1 MYYESYT
8 DIEDAIARE
17 KELKGWSREKK
28 ETLIRSLNPYWRN
41 LAVDLEWI

>member
-28 ETLIRSLNPYWRN
+28 DTLIRGLNPYWRN